1 MIINVQIIF
10 LLNLISAG
18 TSTLNDDDIP
28 EDLQSNSNYSWIN
41 RAKSWM
47 VRKKFCM
54 EFFFFPLSFFF
65 ASFNHLSKNKIY
77 YSRKKQNC
85 IICRVNCCMSCLPF
99 CWVLTRRLFVTV
111 ECGE

>member
-1 MIINVQIIF
+1 MIINIQIII

-18 TSTLNDDDIP
+18 TSTLNDDDVP

-54 EFFFFPLSFFF
+54 EFYLFFLLIFFLHH
-65 ASFNHLSKNKIY
+65 SIIYQRIKYIIPEKNKI
-77 YSRKKQNC
+77 
-85 IICRVNCCMSCLPF
+85 V
-99 CWVLTRRLFVTV
+99 LFVVSIV
-111 ECGE
+111 E